1 MSPHTPMKTAQPRA
15 VVSEAGRST
24 SPAAPVSLTPETIA
38 RIYRASRHEAA
49 IDRMLE
55 AEFELEC

>member
-1 MSPHTPMKTAQPRA
+1 MTNNPMKTAQPRA

-38 RIYRASRHEAA
+38 RIYRAARHEAA
-49 IDRMLE
+49 TDRMLE
-55 AEFELEC
+55 AQFEMEC